1 MGQCFSPQRQTN
13 RALASGIFASLT
25 IHTVIF
31 ASLLVMS
38 QQASRTT
45 RQALFV
51 DLASLRNPA
60 AAPSFHPPADSK
72 PLPQPS
78 MMTPVAEPHAVSAP
92 VSQLAEEAPQNPP
105 PTQTATEPF
114 SLGLSKGYF
123 KTIGDGS
130 TLRSDI
136 RDYYLRMLQ
145 QVNERWWENGAPA
158 DGGAEKGEIFLTVTV
173 SRDGEI
179 IGIRLMQGSGSI
191 DYDRRI
197 IDTLRRASPL
207 PQLPDSYRGEVFQA
221 PLRLVAPLGLLSQG
235 PATDS

>member
-1 MGQCFSPQRQTN
+1 MSQCFSPQRQTN
-13 RALASGIFASLT
+13 RALAGGIFASLT

-38 QQASRTT
+38 QQVSRTT

-51 DLASLRNPA
+51 DLSSLRDPA
-60 AAPSFHPPADSK
+60 ATAPPLHPPTDSK
-72 PLPQPS
+72 PRPQPS
-78 MMTPVAEPHAVSAP
+78 MMTPVAEPHAVYEP
-92 VSQLAEEAPQNPP
+92 VSPSAEEDPQNSP
-105 PTQTATEPF
+105 PTQTAEPF

-123 KTIGDGS
+123 KTIGDGT

-145 QVNERWWENGAPA
+145 QVNERWWENGAPS
-158 DGGAEKGEIFLTVTV
+158 DEGAGKGEIFLTVTL
-173 SRDGEI
+173 SRDGDI
-179 IGIRLMQGSGSI
+179 VGIRLMQGSGSI

-207 PQLPDSYRGEVFQA
+207 PPLPDSYRGEFFQA

-235 PATDS
+235 PATAS